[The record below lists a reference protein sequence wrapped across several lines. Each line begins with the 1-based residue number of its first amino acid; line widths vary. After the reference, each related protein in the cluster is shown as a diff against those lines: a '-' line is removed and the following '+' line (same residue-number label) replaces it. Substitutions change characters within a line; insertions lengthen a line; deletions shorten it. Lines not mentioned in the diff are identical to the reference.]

1 MLELQS
7 LTYSY
12 NKKNDLIF
20 NDVNLVIPNDSFVG
34 LLGPNG
40 VGKTTL
46 LKILTN
52 QIKDYSGTVLLNGRN
67 VADINDNIYDYISIL
82 TSDMR
87 TPRFLK
93 VFEAI
98 KFSLECYDN
107 YSKRKF
113 DEIVDIFSLE
123 KHLDKKISELS
134 SGLERRV
141 ELAQTF
147 ANNSQILILDEPC
160 NALDFDSVKDT
171 LKLISSIKD
180 MGKTIIYSTHQ
191 FGEIE
196 KLYTHCIF
204 FKNKKLELL
213 SKNEI
218 NKDLQTCYSNYYDI
232 L

>member
-20 NDVNLVIPNDSFVG
+20 NDVNLVIPKDSFVG

-191 FGEIE
+191 FG
-196 KLYTHCIF
+196 
-204 FKNKKLELL
+204 
-213 SKNEI
+213 
-218 NKDLQTCYSNYYDI
+218 
-232 L
+232 